1 MKTLGSGLRKNHQN
15 LLLKRQIP
23 VNLVSIRNA
32 GKASLLKSH
41 IGAQTCMFEVALMHW
56 SDGTSTDNVS
66 DMPPERVS
74 TIALGLM
81 DMSGL
86 RSFPDKK
93 SFLNAPA

>member
-1 MKTLGSGLRKNHQN
+1 
-15 LLLKRQIP
+15 
-23 VNLVSIRNA
+23 
-32 GKASLLKSH
+32 
-41 IGAQTCMFEVALMHW
+41 MFEVVLMHW
-56 SDGTSTDNVS
+56 SAGTSTDKVS